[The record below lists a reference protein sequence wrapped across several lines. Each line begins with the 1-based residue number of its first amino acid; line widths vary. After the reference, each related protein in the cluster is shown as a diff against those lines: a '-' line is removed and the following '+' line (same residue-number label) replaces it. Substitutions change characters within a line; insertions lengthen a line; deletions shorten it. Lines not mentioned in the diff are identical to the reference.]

1 MLRIFKQYYPIRNI
15 FFFIGEGI
23 VIFAAVLVAC
33 WLLLN
38 VELFGIDR
46 WLSLKIFLI
55 SLVCQMCLYYNDLYD
70 LKVTDSFQ
78 ELGIRL
84 LQALGTAAII
94 LAGIYLVFPKTIV
107 GSGIFAV
114 SIVFVI
120 ILIVSWRF
128 FYALILSRG
137 LFNQKIILLGSGLLA
152 QNIFD
157 EIINRKDSGYTV
169 AVNVWDSLEDSNL
182 LFKQKQAETIYKKD
196 YDGLCELA
204 EQLDIKKVV
213 VAIKERRGA
222 LPLKELV
229 NCRIKGID
237 VIEGT
242 SFYEMLAG
250 KLIVDQIN
258 PAWIIFSKG
267 FYKSRTRRFIKRSVD
282 LIISLGMLI
291 LFSPLIIVIP
301 ILIKIDS
308 TGSVLFSQERVGKNK
323 KLYMLY
329 KFRSMV
335 EDAEEQSG
343 PVWASDNDKR
353 ITRIGSVIR
362 KWRIDEIPQLWNVL
376 KGDMSF
382 VGPRPEREFFVKK
395 LEEAIPYYGERFS
408 VKPGITGW
416 AQVCYGYGASV
427 DDAVE
432 KVNYDLFYIKNMSS
446 FMDLMII
453 LRTIKIVLFGKGAR

>member
-23 VIFAAVLVAC
+23 AIFAAVMVAS

-38 VELFGIDR
+38 VGFLGFNR
-46 WLSLKIFLI
+46 WLCFKIFLI
-55 SLVCQMCLYYNDLYD
+55 SLVCQTCLYYNDLYD
-70 LKVTDSFQ
+70 LKVTDTFQ

-128 FYALILSRG
+128 FYALILSHG
-137 LFNQKIILLGSGLLA
+137 IFNQKIILLGSGRLA
-152 QNIFD
+152 QNILD
-157 EIINRKDSGYTV
+157 EIIKRKDSGYSI
-169 AVNVWDSLEDSNL
+169 AVNVQDSLEDLDFSC
-182 LFKQKQAETIYKKD
+182 QKQQLETICKKD

-204 EQLDIKKVV
+204 DQLNIKKVV

-222 LPLKELV
+222 FPLTELV
-229 NCRIKGID
+229 KCRVKGIE

-267 FYKSRTRRFIKRSVD
+267 FYKSRTRRFFKRSTDV
-282 LIISLGMLI
+282 IISLAMLI
-291 LFSPLIIVIP
+291 LFSPLILVTA

-308 TGSVLFSQERVGKNK
+308 TGPVLFSQERVGKNK
-323 KLYMLY
+323 NPYLLY

-335 EDAEEQSG
+335 QDAEKQTG

-353 ITRIGSVIR
+353 ITRVGTIIR
-362 KWRIDEIPQLWNVL
+362 KWRIDELPQLWNVL

-395 LEEAIPYYGERFS
+395 LEDIIPYYGERFS

-427 DDAVE
+427 DDTVE